1 MTSET
6 SETSALTRDSSPSD
20 RPRPTRPFT
29 RRGHRAAGAATGRFP
44 VPADR
49 AALAGLLV
57 ATALL
62 YLWGLGAS
70 GWANS
75 FYSAAAQA
83 GSASWKAFL
92 FGSSDAANSITVDKT
107 PLAIWPMALSVRVFG
122 LSSWSIL
129 VPQALEGVAAVW
141 LLYATVRRTTRSA
154 AAALIAGA
162 VMALTPVAVLMFR
175 FNNPDAMLCLLLVA
189 AAYATLRALESPRAG
204 RWLFLAGTLVGLAF
218 LAKMLQAFL
227 VIPALVLVYAL
238 FASVP
243 WRRRLVHLLG
253 AAAGLVLAAGWWLA
267 IVMLW
272 PAASRPYVGGSQ
284 HNSILELTLGYNGL
298 GRLDGSETGSV
309 GGGGLGGGLGGGG
322 LWGSTGLLRMFGSE
336 IGSQVAWLL
345 PAAFVLGAAGLWFAR
360 GRRRVQAG
368 LTLWL
373 GWLVTTALTF
383 SLMAGIFHPYYTV
396 ALAPAI
402 GALVGIGAWVLW
414 QHRDSLVATGVLG
427 VAVAMTTSLAFELLA
442 RDSSWHPWLKYV
454 VATVGFAA
462 ALMIVGARHLPRRVA
477 TTVAVVALLSG
488 LTSQAAYSL
497 ETAAT
502 PHTGS
507 IPSAGPSTGGL
518 GGPVGAGP
526 GGANPGGLL
535 DGSTSSTALTR
546 LLEADAST
554 YTWVAAA
561 VGSNSAAGYQLATQQ
576 PVMAIGGF
584 NGSDPSPTLA
594 QFQAWVAA
602 GKIHYLIAS
611 GGAGGP
617 SAGGGTAS
625 QITQWVESTFTAQTV
640 DGVTVY
646 DLTASG

>member
-1 MTSET
+1 
-6 SETSALTRDSSPSD
+6 
-20 RPRPTRPFT
+20 
-29 RRGHRAAGAATGRFP
+29 

>member
-1 MTSET
+1 V
-6 SETSALTRDSSPSD
+6 LWGGWLF
-20 RPRPTRPFT
+20 FT
-29 RRGHRAAGAATGRFP
+29 GAAIS
-44 VPADR
+44 
-49 AALAGLLV
+49 
-57 ATALL
+57 
-62 YLWGLGAS
+62 LG
-70 GWANS
+70 
-75 FYSAAAQA
+75 
-83 GSASWKAFL
+83 K
-92 FGSSDAANSITVDKT
+92 
-107 PLAIWPMALSVRVFG
+107 
-122 LSSWSIL
+122 
-129 VPQALEGVAAVW
+129 
-141 LLYATVRRTTRSA
+141 
-154 AAALIAGA
+154 
-162 VMALTPVAVLMFR
+162 
-175 FNNPDAMLCLLLVA
+175 
-189 AAYATLRALESPRAG
+189 
-204 RWLFLAGTLVGLAF
+204 
-218 LAKMLQAFL
+218 
-227 VIPALVLVYAL
+227 
-238 FASVP
+238 
-243 WRRRLVHLLG
+243 
-253 AAAGLVLAAGWWLA
+253 
-267 IVMLW
+267 
-272 PAASRPYVGGSQ
+272 
-284 HNSILELTLGYNGL
+284 
-298 GRLDGSETGSV
+298 
-309 GGGGLGGGLGGGG
+309 
-322 LWGSTGLLRMFGSE
+322 
-336 IGSQVAWLL
+336 
-345 PAAFVLGAAGLWFAR
+345 
-360 GRRRVQAG
+360 
-368 LTLWL
+368 
-373 GWLVTTALTF
+373 
-383 SLMAGIFHPYYTV
+383 GIIHEYYTV

-402 GALVGIGAWVLW
+402 GALVGSGAWVLW
-414 QHRDSLVATGVLG
+414 QNRDSLVATGVLG

-477 TTVAVVALLSG
+477 TTVAVVALLCG
-488 LTSQAAYSL
+488 LTSPAAYSL
-497 ETAAT
+497 ATAAT

-535 DGSTSSTALTR
+535 DGSTSSTGLTR